1 MGEDQQFPVGNKGK
15 IEISGHVSGQNF
27 SIGHGS
33 QVQVTQTITH
43 NGQPTIDLA
52 ALKGSLLEL
61 YGQLQNAGLPLESQ
75 METQAAIIQ
84 AKKSTEEQD
93 PQSEAL
99 ASNIKQIGETLQNA
113 NVTLERGSQLAATAV
128 KVATI
133 LGPIVVG
140 GARVVASW
148 FGVPLP

>member
-1 MGEDQQFPVGNKGK
+1 MGEDQQFPMGNSGN

-27 SIGHGS
+27 SIGHSS
-33 QVQVTQTITH
+33 QVHVTQTITQ
-43 NGQPTIDLA
+43 NGQPTVDLA
-52 ALKGSLLEL
+52 ALKSSLLEF

-75 METQAAIIQ
+75 METQAAVVQ
-84 AKKSTEEQD
+84 AKKAAEEKE
-93 PQSEAL
+93 PESEAL
-99 ASNIKQIGETLQNA
+99 ASNIKHIGDALQSA

-133 LGPIVVG
+133 LGPIVAG
-140 GARVVASW
+140 GAHVVASW